1 MSNEATNLNVLDHV
15 LRAVRE
21 GRAAIDRD
29 PFPHLVVEN
38 ALPDELYETIERCF
52 PETEYVAQTDGPEDN
67 RTYLRS
73 SDASLEDAD
82 LPEFWR
88 AFIETNTGHAVFE
101 SACAIWG
108 DDIRERHPGLA
119 ANFGKALEDFT
130 TARRSGKGDSPANRR
145 ADLMID
151 CQFGV
156 NTPVTAIGTP
166 RGPHVD
172 RGAKLFSALLYI
184 RDEKDESTGGEYE
197 LFRLRRGPFPK
208 SKMKKVPERY
218 LETVK
223 KVPYRPNQVVMWMNT
238 ADAVHAV
245 APRSIT
251 PFPRRYIAVSG
262 ECFGGAMPSAFF
274 SHFPEW
280 DSPIGRLRAAIG
292 I

>member
-1 MSNEATNLNVLDHV
+1 MTEETTNLNVLDHV

-21 GRAAIDRD
+21 GRAAIERD

-38 ALPDELYETIERCF
+38 VLPGDLYEMIESRF
-52 PETEYVAQTDGPEDN
+52 PTTEYVAQTDGPEDN
-67 RTYLRS
+67 RTYLRT
-73 SDASLEDAD
+73 SDESLEDEE
-82 LPEFWR
+82 LPAFWR
-88 AFIETNTGHAVFE
+88 SFIEANTAHAAFE
-101 SACAIWG
+101 SACGIWSE
-108 DDIRERHPGLA
+108 DIRERHPDLA
-119 ANFGKALEDFT
+119 ANFGKELEAFT

-223 KVPYRPNQVVMWMNT
+223 KVPYRANQVVMWMNT
-238 ADAVHAV
+238 PDAVHAV

-251 PFPRRYIAVSG
+251 PFPRRYLAVSG

-280 DSPIGRLRAAIG
+280 DSPLGRLRAAIG

>member
-1 MSNEATNLNVLDHV
+1 MSETAMNLNVLDHV

-21 GRAAIDRD
+21 GRAAIERD

-38 ALPDELYETIERCF
+38 VLPDDLYEKIEREF
-52 PETEYVAQTDGPEDN
+52 PVTEYVAQTDAPEDN
-67 RTYLRS
+67 RTYLRT
-73 SDASLEDAD
+73 SDASLEDED
-82 LPEFWR
+82 LPSFWR
-88 AFIETNTGHAVFE
+88 SFIETNTSRPVFE
-101 SACAIWG
+101 SACGIWG
-108 DDIRERHPGLA
+108 DDIRDRHPDLE

-130 TARRSGKGDSPANRR
+130 TGRRSGQGDSPANRR

-156 NTPVTAIGTP
+156 NTPVTSVGSP

-223 KVPYRPNQVVMWMNT
+223 KVPYRGNQVVMWMNT
-238 ADAVHAV
+238 PDAVHAV

-251 PFPRRYIAVSG
+251 PYPRRYIAVSG

-280 DSPIGRLRAAIG
+280 DSAIGRLRAAIG

>member
-1 MSNEATNLNVLDHV
+1 MPEASTNLNVLDHV

-21 GRAAIDRD
+21 GRAAIERE
-29 PFPHLVVEN
+29 PFPHLVVEDV
-38 ALPDELYETIERCF
+38 LPPDLYDTIESRF
-52 PETEYVAQTDGPEDN
+52 PTTAYVAQTEAPEDN
-67 RTYLRS
+67 RTYLRT
-73 SDASLEDAD
+73 SDASLADDA
-82 LPEFWR
+82 LPDFWR
-88 AFIETNTGHAVFE
+88 SFIEANSAHTVFQ
-101 SACAIWG
+101 SACEIWG

-119 ANFGKALEDFT
+119 TNFGKELEAFT

-172 RGAKLFSALLYI
+172 RGAKLFSALLYV

-218 LETVK
+218 LEPVK
-223 KVPYRPNQVVMWMNT
+223 KVPYRPNQIVMWMNT
-238 ADAVHAV
+238 PDAVHAV

-274 SHFPEW
+274 SHFSEW
-280 DSPIGRLRAAIG
+280 DSPIGRLRAAVG